1 MASSTRSSR
10 EIRAPTYSAV
20 AGTRARSDS
29 TTGLR
34 PATNSAASPAP
45 RVVRRAPGEAGAEAE
60 AEAEGEAEASPE
72 RRGPAG
78 PSL

>member
-10 EIRAPTYSAV
+10 EIRAPTYSTAE
-20 AGTRARSDS
+20 GTRARSDS

-45 RVVRRAPGEAGAEAE
+45 RWVRRAPGEAG
-60 AEAEGEAEASPE
+60 GEPEPVASP
-72 RRGPAG
+72 
-78 PSL
+78 